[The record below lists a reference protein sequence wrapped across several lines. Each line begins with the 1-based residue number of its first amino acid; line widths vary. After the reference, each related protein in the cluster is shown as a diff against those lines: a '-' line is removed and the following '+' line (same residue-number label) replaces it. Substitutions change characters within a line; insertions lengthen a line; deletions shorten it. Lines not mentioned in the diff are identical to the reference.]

1 MKTTFTKIFA
11 ACAFVFVYASL
22 GIVIINCIREAI
34 AYKNDPVIAEINRRE
49 KGPSGGDRV
58 PPVFEEDRNPDGI
71 GNCSIDYDKESD
83 AE

>member
-1 MKTTFTKIFA
+1 MKTAFTKIFA

-22 GIVIINCIREAI
+22 GIVIVNCIREAI

-49 KGPSGGDRV
+49 KGPGGDRV
-58 PPVFEEDRNPDGI
+58 PPVIEDDRNPDGV
-71 GNCSIDYDKESD
+71 GDYSLEREYN